1 MLKAVRMIQSWYRRR
16 KFRKLVEAVME
27 LKRAGRK
34 GAKYGANK
42 LSMAND
48 LRKKKMN
55 EEIAQRSKMLKA
67 VRVVQRWFRR
77 RRFRQLV
84 FAIIVRSK
92 VQKKKLTGEAL
103 KQFSKQT
110 LDRLNRADAEQK
122 KYAL

>member
-1 MLKAVRMIQSWYRRR
+1 MIQSWYRRR

-55 EEIAQRSKMLKA
+55 EEIAHRSKMLKA
-67 VRVVQRWFRR
+67 VKVVQRWFRR

-92 VQKKKLTGEAL
+92 VQKKKLTGESL

-110 LDRLNRADAEQK
+110 LDRLNRADAEHK